1 MEKIVIIGCGGSGKS
16 TLARKLGDKLSLPV
30 VHLDRIWWR
39 PGWVSIPREEFDRLL
54 AAELAKPQWIIDGN
68 FNRTIPQRLA
78 ACDTVIYLD
87 YNRFVCLW
95 GMLHRVLTGR
105 NKTRP
110 DITEG
115 CPERLNWEFISF
127 IWNYNKTCRK
137 NNLTLLSQLENVK
150 VHIFRNRRQTA
161 RFLKN
166 L

>member
-1 MEKIVIIGCGGSGKS
+1 MEKIVIIGCSGSGKS
-16 TLARKLGDKLSLPV
+16 TLARKLGEKLSLPV

-39 PGWVSIPREEFDRLL
+39 PGWISISREEFDARLTE
-54 AAELAKPQWIIDGN
+54 ELAKPQWIIDGN

-95 GMLHRVLTGR
+95 GMLRRVLAGKNTP
-105 NKTRP
+105 RP

-127 IWNYNKTCRK
+127 IWNYNKTCRSS
-137 NNLTLLSQLENVK
+137 NHALLSQTENVDI
-150 VHIFRNRRQTA
+150 HIFKNRRQTA